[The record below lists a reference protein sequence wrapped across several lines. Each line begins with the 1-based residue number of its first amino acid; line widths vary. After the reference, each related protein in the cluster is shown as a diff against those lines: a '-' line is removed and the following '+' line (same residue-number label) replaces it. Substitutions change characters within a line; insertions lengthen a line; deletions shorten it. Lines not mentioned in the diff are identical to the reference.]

1 MKLRLIFSSVI
12 FLIFSSMT
20 YAAPVAIQGYIP
32 EKDSGCFMGKVAFV
46 KNYEAIPYRVT
57 YRVSYTKPGNQV
69 IQWSQQVDVAP
80 FEQVLVG
87 CISVQEYPDRYNASY
102 LVVSSTK
109 L

>member
-1 MKLRLIFSSVI
+1 
-12 FLIFSSMT
+12 MT
-20 YAAPVAIQGYIP
+20 YAAPVAVQGYIP

-46 KNYEAIPYRVT
+46 KNYESIP
-57 YRVSYTKPGNQV
+57 YRVSYTKSGNQV
-69 IQWSQQVDVAP
+69 VQWSQQVDVAP

-102 LVVSSTK
+102 LVTSSTK